1 MNTEKLKSFYINKKV
16 LITGHTGF
24 KGSWLCLLLKSLGAD
39 VYGYSLNAPTNPSLF
54 ELCDIKNIITHFA
67 GDVRDLDTLKFVFN
81 QVKPEIV
88 IHMAAQP
95 IVRDSYKEPVYT
107 YDVNVMGTVNVL
119 ECVRLTDSIKSFV
132 NVTTDK
138 VYLNRELNEPFKEDE
153 ELCGFDP
160 YSNSKSCSELVT
172 YSYKNSFFGGESGKM
187 SDGRIVAI
195 STCRAGNVIGGGDFA
210 NDRIIPD
217 CVRAIEAGEDI
228 IVRNPYS
235 IRPYQHVLEPLFV
248 YLSVAMEQ
256 YENPS
261 FAGAF
266 NVGPND
272 SDCITTGDMVTN
284 FCDKWNK
291 YQSNKDNGKMKEVFW
306 KNMSDN
312 GPHEAS
318 FLKLDSLKVRKA
330 LYWKPRWRISEALDK
345 IVEWTDVYLSQGNIL
360 DFTMKQVKDY
370 LNSYQYRT
378 TKISLNELCENRSPI
393 TRSQAKKIGKAI
405 KEYQEVILDFDKCD
419 IMAQGFSDELFR
431 VFRNENPDVKLIPI
445 NMNKDVEWMYMH
457 VIHNNS

>member
-1 MNTEKLKSFYINKKV
+1 MNIEKLKSFYKNKKV

-24 KGSWLCLLLKSLGAD
+24 KGSWLCLLLKSLDAD

-54 ELCDIKNIITHFA
+54 ELCDIKSVITHYT
-67 GDVRDLDTLKFVFN
+67 GDVRDLDTLKYVFN

-95 IVRDSYKEPVYT
+95 IVRDSYKKPVYT

-119 ECVRLTDSIKSFV
+119 ECVRQTDSVKSFV

-172 YSYKNSFFGGESGKM
+172 YSYKNSFFGGESGKTD
-187 SDGRIVAI
+187 DGRIVSI

-217 CVRAIEAGEDI
+217 CVRAIKEGEDI

-256 YENPS
+256 YDNPS
-261 FAGAF
+261 FAGAY

-272 SDCITTGDMVTN
+272 SDCITTGDMVSS
-284 FCDKWNK
+284 FCDKWNE
-291 YQSNKDNGKMKEVFW
+291 YQKRMNNSEGFKELKW
-306 KNMSDN
+306 KSLSDN
-312 GPHEAS
+312 GPHEAA
-318 FLKLDSLKVRKA
+318 FLKLDSSKVRDA
-330 LYWKPRWRISEALDK
+330 LSWEPRWSISESLDR
-345 IVEWTDVYLSQGNIL
+345 IVEWTDAYLSNENIL
-360 DFTMKQVKDY
+360 DFTMKQV
-370 LNSYQYRT
+370 
-378 TKISLNELCENRSPI
+378 E
-393 TRSQAKKIGKAI
+393 
-405 KEYQEVILDFDKCD
+405 EYFK
-419 IMAQGFSDELFR
+419 
-431 VFRNENPDVKLIPI
+431 
-445 NMNKDVEWMYMH
+445 
-457 VIHNNS
+457 